1 MMKKLV
7 VTLFALSLTALG
19 CGSDDGGKKD
29 AAPKLDTPPGAEVQP
44 QTDVPITKT
53 DVPVT
58 GPEVQVDKPIGPEV
72 QAVEVQAVEVQAV
85 EVQKVEVQA
94 VEVGIDGKPID
105 VQPKVDGGTPDVPV
119 GIDGGKADTQQP
131 TEAGK
136 AIDGGVDGG
145 SAG

>member
-29 AAPKLDTPPGAEVQP
+29 AAIAKDGPPGAEIQP
-44 QTDVPITKT
+44 PPDVPIQ
-53 DVPVT
+53 PEVT
-58 GPEVQVDKPIGPEV
+58 PPGPEVQVDKPIGPEV

-119 GIDGGKADTQQP
+119 RIDGGKADTQQP